1 MLFSIDAV
9 ALPADAILGRY
20 GGTDQTYTDCYSTD
34 LERRVSLARYIEA
47 FYTSQIFKF
56 ERFIL
61 SIMLARPSTDAQA
74 RELATGERDTFAA
87 WHVEERDLQQILLS
101 DFRGRTRSW
110 LMVEPLL
117 EGTATR
123 LYFGSAVVF
132 PTEESGRITGPSPAF
147 KMLVFFH
154 QIYSRVLLSVT
165 RRSLVAKSDHDDL

>member
-1 MLFSIDAV
+1 MFFSIDAV

-20 GGTDQTYTDCYSTD
+20 DGTGQTYTDCYSTE

-47 FYTSQIFKF
+47 FYTSQIFTF

-61 SIMLARPSTDAQA
+61 STMLARPSTDSQA

-110 LMVEPLL
+110 LMVEPLP
-117 EGTATR
+117 EGTSTR

-132 PTEESGRITGPSPAF
+132 PREESGRTMGRSRAF
-147 KMLVFFH
+147 KMLVIFH
-154 QIYSRVLLSVT
+154 QVYSRILLSVT
-165 RRSLVAKSDHDDL
+165 RRSLVAKSDHNDL

>member
-1 MLFSIDAV
+1 MFFSIDAV

-20 GGTDQTYTDCYSTD
+20 GGTDQTYTDCYSTE

-47 FYTSQIFKF
+47 FYTSQIFTF

-61 SIMLARPSTDAQA
+61 SIMLARPSTDTQA
-74 RELATGERDTFAA
+74 RELAAGERDTFAA
-87 WHVEERDLQQILLS
+87 WHVEEHDLQQILLS

-110 LMVEPLL
+110 LMVETLL

-132 PTEESGRITGPSPAF
+132 PREESGRITGPSPAF